1 MRDLEGKRILI
12 SGASRGIG
20 LAIACACAARGAR
33 VALLAKTVTPHP
45 KLPGTL
51 DEAAES
57 VRAAGGEAG
66 GEALAIP
73 CDIRDEAAVQAA
85 VARMVEAF
93 GGVDAVVNN
102 ASAISLTGT
111 LDTDLKRF
119 DLMTGVNS
127 RGTYAVTRACLPHL
141 LRGDRPHILTI
152 APPLDCAPRWLKGH
166 PAYTLAKYGMALLT
180 MGWAAEFSGR
190 VAANCLWPRT
200 AIDTAAV
207 RNLLG
212 GQAMAAMCRTPAIMA
227 DAAVAALARDVD
239 FSGWCLLDDLLLAAE
254 GVTDFE
260 PYAVT
265 PGGPLALDFFVPDS
279 APAPQDGNGM
289 VGWRAPV
296 L

>member
-1 MRDLEGKRILI
+1 MRRLEGKTILI

-20 LAIACACAARGAR
+20 LAIACACGAQGAR
-33 VALLAKTVTPHP
+33 VALLAKTVAPHP
-45 KLPGTL
+45 RLPGTL
-51 DEAAES
+51 DEAAEA
-57 VRAAGGEAG
+57 VRAAGGQ
-66 GEALAIP
+66 ALPIP
-73 CDIRDEAAVQAA
+73 CDIRDEAAVEAA
-85 VARMVEAF
+85 VARAVETF
-93 GGVDAVVNN
+93 GGLDAVVNN

-111 LDTDLKRF
+111 ADTDLKRF

-141 LRGDRPHILTI
+141 LRSDRPHILTI
-152 APPLDCAPRWLKGH
+152 SPPLDAAPRWLKGH
-166 PAYTLAKYGMALLT
+166 PAYTLAKYGMTLLT
-180 MGWAAEFSGR
+180 LGWAAEFAGR
-190 VAANCLWPRT
+190 IAANCLWPRT

-212 GQAMAAMCRTPAIMA
+212 GEAMAAMCRKPAIMA
-227 DAAVAALARDVD
+227 DAAVAALSRGAD
-239 FSGWCLLDDLLLAAE
+239 FSGWCLLDDLMLAAE
-254 GVTDFE
+254 GVVDFE

-265 PGGPLALDFFVPDS
+265 PGGPLAPDFFVPEG